1 MTLPVEWRAVAAGT
15 ALCVGAALAGCG
27 AADADRHN
35 DGATYFGPGQDL
47 GDGTT
52 RSFVRLDAAGRPA
65 EVGLRMSAAA
75 LDGLPSGPD
84 ARPQM
89 LMLAL
94 PDEAGD
100 TVFEHVMLDWNP
112 NGHDPQ
118 VLFGKPHF
126 DMHFYLAD
134 TAEVHGIDP
143 ADPEFAVKAARL
155 PDPRYV
161 PLNYVPPP
169 GPPEASVVPAMG
181 LHWSNAADG
190 LVPGEFDF
198 TEVLLNGSW
207 DGEFTFIEPMMTR
220 EWMLTKPTLREDLE
234 LPQAYPKSGYSPT
247 TYTVEFDEGTDEYV
261 IALGG
266 MVERTAS

>member
-1 MTLPVEWRAVAAGT
+1 MRY
-15 ALCVGAALAGCG
+15 VGENSIG
-27 AADADRHN
+27 
-35 DGATYFGPGQDL
+35 
-47 GDGTT
+47 
-52 RSFVRLDAAGRPA
+52 
-65 EVGLRMSAAA
+65 SAI
-75 LDGLPSGPD
+75 
-84 ARPQM
+84 
-89 LMLAL
+89 AL

-207 DGEFTFIEPMMTR
+207 DGEFTERVMQVEGENKDWVSNGRAAFHIIER
-220 EWMLTKPTLREDLE
+220 NGKYVLRLADNESE
-234 LPQAYPKSGYSPT
+234 VRKQFGGH
-247 TYTVEFDEGTDEYV
+247 DEK
-261 IALGG
+261 AP
-266 MVERTAS
+266 